1 FSVYRSD
8 GEHIEVVLNA
18 VGTGTA
24 QLLAMDIG
32 KHVSCLGPLGRGFE
46 IRPGIRTAVLIS
58 GGLGVA
64 PMPLAARDARQAG
77 VHVTWVHG
85 ARTAVELCSETE
97 GDEVIWATD
106 DGTEGSRGTVVAAA
120 PQAEV
125 VLAAAGPFGYGTE
138 VPLLERRSLG
148 AMVSKGILL
157 RPREGTAPPRIAET
171 PGGMLNAIGLQGPGA
186 DALVRDYAPQWADWD
201 FPVLVNINGESASE
215 YGELAARLDGVP

>member
-1 FSVYRSD
+1 
-8 GEHIEVVLNA
+8 
-18 VGTGTA
+18 
-24 QLLAMDIG
+24 MDIG
-32 KHVSCLGPLGRGFE
+32 EHVSCLGPLGRGFE

-77 VHVTWVHG
+77 AHVTWVHG

-125 VLAAAGPFGYGTE
+125 VLACGPNRMLAAVAERWPEAQVAVETYMGCGTGVCLGCA
-138 VPLLERRSLG
+138 VPLKRGGYDR
-148 AMVSKGILL
+148 AC
-157 RPREGTAPPRIAET
+157 REGPVYRAADIDW
-171 PGGMLNAIGLQGPGA
+171 GA
-186 DALVRDYAPQWADWD
+186 LPSHLSYA
-201 FPVLVNINGESASE
+201 VT
-215 YGELAARLDGVP
+215 R